1 MKQLVQLQNRNDLEI
16 TCKMSVIENRKHL
29 VDKIKNSDV
38 DTSSGDNL
46 HVLAKHVATEAV
58 EKCVNEHEKRV
69 EDFLD
74 ELYDER
80 CRKLQLI
87 EAQ

>member
-69 EDFLD
+69 EDFV
-74 ELYDER
+74 
-80 CRKLQLI
+80 RKLIATRVAKYNKINLD
-87 EAQ
+87 